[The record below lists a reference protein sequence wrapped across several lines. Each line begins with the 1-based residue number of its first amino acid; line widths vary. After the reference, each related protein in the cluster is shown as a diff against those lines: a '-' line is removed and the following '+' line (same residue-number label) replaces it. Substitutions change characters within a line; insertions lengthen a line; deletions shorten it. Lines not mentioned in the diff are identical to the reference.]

1 MVPEERRGCLTQ
13 LFDCLGLRKKKT
25 ENDVELNTLRGNDI
39 PIIPPTRN
47 ETIVPESS
55 AGTKTRKLSI
65 ALPSKKTKEE
75 RATDLVNAW
84 FENINNAAQSSGNS
98 GEPSTKEPS
107 TEDVSNQPEEA
118 SAKDTNTQPEEA
130 LTKDAKDHLEEAPA
144 KDASDHTAI

>member
-1 MVPEERRGCLTQ
+1 MVSEERRGCLTQ

-47 ETIVPESS
+47 QTIVPESS

-84 FENINNAAQSSGNS
+84 FENIDNAAQSSGNS
-98 GEPSTKEPS
+98 GEPSTKG
-107 TEDVSNQPEEA
+107 TGNQP
-118 SAKDTNTQPEEA
+118 
-130 LTKDAKDHLEEAPA
+130 EEAPA
-144 KDASDHTAI
+144 KDTSDHTTGNLECMS

>member
-1 MVPEERRGCLTQ
+1 MVSGERRGCLTQ
-13 LFDCLGLRKKKT
+13 LFDCLGLRKKKA
-25 ENDVELNTLRGNDI
+25 ENDIELNTIRGNDI

-47 ETIVPESS
+47 QTIVPESS

-107 TEDVSNQPEEA
+107 TKDTNNQPEEA
-118 SAKDTNTQPEEA
+118 S
-130 LTKDAKDHLEEAPA
+130 TKDAKDHTEEAPA
-144 KDASDHTAI
+144 KDTSDHTTGNLECMS